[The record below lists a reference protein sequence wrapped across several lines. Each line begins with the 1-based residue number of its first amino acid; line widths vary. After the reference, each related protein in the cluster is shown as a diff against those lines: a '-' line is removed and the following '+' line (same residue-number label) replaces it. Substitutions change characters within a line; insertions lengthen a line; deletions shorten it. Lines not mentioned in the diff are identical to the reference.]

1 MGSEATATRSS
12 SEAGIRLLAEQTA
25 ADVMDGERKTV
36 TALFADIKGS
46 MELLEDLDPE
56 EARAIVDPALKLMIN
71 AVHRYGGYIV
81 QSTGDGI
88 FALFGAP
95 VAHEDHPQRA
105 LYAAVRLQE
114 EMRRYSARLREVG
127 NLPVEA
133 RVGVNTGEVV
143 VRSLTTSDDSVEYT
157 PIGHSTSLAAR
168 MQALAPTGSIAT
180 TDSTRRLA
188 EGYFVFRGL
197 GPTRVRGASDPVS
210 IYEVTGL
217 GPLRTHFQA
226 SARRG
231 LTRFVG
237 RNREMEALRHAV
249 ELARTGH
256 GQIVAAMADPGMGKS
271 RLFFE
276 FKAVSQSGSM
286 VLKTISVSHGKASAY
301 QPVIDLLH
309 GYFGIESADD
319 GRKRREKVT
328 GRVVALDRSL
338 EDTLPYLFSLL
349 ALVEGDD
356 PLAQMSA
363 QVRKRRILD
372 AIKRILLRESLSQPL
387 IVIFE
392 DLHWIDEQTQDFL
405 NLFADSIA
413 TARVLLLVNYRPEY
427 SHKWNSKTYYTQ
439 LHLDPLARDSAEE
452 MLDSLLLLPTSS
464 SSSATPRSF
473 VGEGKGE
480 GGDLDERL
488 DLIALKRLII
498 EKTEGTPFFMEEVVH
513 GLIEEGI
520 LIRNG
525 NAKLARRLS
534 QIKLPVTVQSL
545 LSSRIDRLP
554 PAEKELLHTL
564 AVLGREFPLGLVQR
578 VTGNPVDELEPMLA
592 RLQTG
597 EFIYE
602 RPAVDDVNY
611 TFKHALTQ
619 EVAYNSLLV
628 ERRKLLHERAAQSL
642 ETMFATQLED
652 HLSELAHHYSRSRN
666 TPKAVQYL
674 HLVGAQAVHR
684 SANSE
689 AIAHLATA
697 IDLLLTLPEA
707 RKRSRQELDLQV
719 LLGIPLIATKGW
731 GNSEV
736 ERAYGRARELS
747 EQLGDAQQLVVIL
760 YGLWQNATTAAN
772 LARADELANQIF
784 TIARQHSDPG
794 LLLVANMAMGMTC
807 YYFGEFVRA
816 RDHSD
821 HGFSLY
827 DSQQHRSLIFV
838 YGQDMGLSCQMWAGC
853 SLWLLGYPD
862 EAMKRSQQA
871 LTLAQEVAHPFS
883 SIIALVLAAIVSQYR
898 HDVPSTRDY
907 GRKMAELSAEQ
918 GFSFFHA
925 WGNMLQGWALSQLG
939 QKSDGL
945 KLIRDGLTACRLT
958 GGKIWQSFWL
968 GLLAEV
974 CTAAGEIDQAME
986 SIAQALAHAEQTGER
1001 FYEAELYRVKGEL
1014 TISQSNRAD
1023 DRLPVQP
1030 DTQAETCLRHAIEI
1044 ARRQQA
1050 KSLELRAT
1058 TSLARLL
1065 RETGPPN
1072 EARSMLAEIYNWFT
1086 EGFDTADLKDAK
1098 ALLDELTA

>member
-1 MGSEATATRSS
+1 M
-12 SEAGIRLLAEQTA
+12 
-25 ADVMDGERKTV
+25 
-36 TALFADIKGS
+36 FADIKGS
-46 MELLEDLDPE
+46 MELMEDLDPE
-56 EARAIVDPALKLMIN
+56 EARAIIDPALKLMIE
-71 AVHRYGGYIV
+71 AVRRYDGYIV

-114 EMRRYSARLREVG
+114 EMRRYSARLREAG

-143 VRSLTTSDDSVEYT
+143 VRSLITGDGHVEYT

-180 TDSTRRLA
+180 TDSTRRLSVD
-188 EGYFVFRGL
+188 YFTFHSL
-197 GPTRVRGASDPVS
+197 GPTRVRGISEPVNV
-210 IYEVTGL
+210 YEVTGL
-217 GPLRTHFQA
+217 GPLRTHFQV

-237 RNREMEALRHAV
+237 RQREIEALRQAF
-249 ELARTGH
+249 ELASSGH

-286 VLKTISVSHGKASAY
+286 VLETFSVSHGKASAY
-301 QPVIDLLH
+301 QPVIELLH

-319 GRKRREKVT
+319 GRKRREKAT
-328 GRVVALDRSL
+328 GRVLALDRSL

-356 PLAQMSA
+356 PLMQMSA
-363 QVRKRRILD
+363 QVRKRRTLD
-372 AIKRILLRESLSQPL
+372 AIKRILVRESLNQPL
-387 IVIFE
+387 LVIFE

-405 NLFADSIA
+405 NLFADSIG

-427 SHKWNSKTYYTQ
+427 SHQWNNKTYYTQ

-452 MLDSLLLLPTSS
+452 MLDSILLLPTSS
-464 SSSATPRSF
+464 SSSAALA
-473 VGEGKGE
+473 
-480 GGDLDERL
+480 DLT
-488 DLIALKRLII
+488 ALKRLII
-498 EKTEGTPFFMEEVVH
+498 ERTEGTPFFMEEMVN
-513 GLIEEGI
+513 GLVEEGA

-525 NAKLARRLS
+525 TVKLARPLP
-534 QIKLPVTVQSL
+534 QIRLPVTVQSL
-545 LSSRIDRLP
+545 LASRIDRLP
-554 PAEKELLHTL
+554 SLEKELLHTL

-578 VTGNPVDELEPMLA
+578 VTGKSVDELEPMLA

-602 RPAVDDVNY
+602 QPAADDLNY

-628 ERRKLLHERAAQSL
+628 ERRKLLHERAGQSL

-666 TPKAVQYL
+666 TSKAVEYL
-674 HLVGAQAVHR
+674 HLAGAQAVHR

-697 IDLLLTLPEA
+697 IDLLLTRPETRERA
-707 RKRSRQELDLQV
+707 RQELDLQV

-736 ERAYGRARELS
+736 ERAYTRARELS

-772 LARADELANQIF
+772 LARADELANQIAM
-784 TIARQHSDPG
+784 IAQQHSDPA
-794 LLLVANMAMGMTC
+794 LLLVANMAMAMTC

-816 RDHSD
+816 RDYSD

-827 DSQQHRSLIFV
+827 DSQQHRSLVFV
-838 YGQDMGLSCQMWAGC
+838 YGQDMGISCQMWAGC

-871 LTLAQEVAHPFS
+871 LALAQEVAHPFS
-883 SIIALVLAAIVSQYR
+883 SVIALVLAAIVSQYR
-898 HDVPSTRDY
+898 HDFPTTRDY

-918 GFSFFHA
+918 GFSFFQA

-939 QKSDGL
+939 QKSNGL
-945 KLIRDGLTACRLT
+945 KLMRDGLTAFRLT

-968 GLLAEV
+968 ALLAEV
-974 CTAAGEIDQAME
+974 CAAAGETDQAME
-986 SIAQALAHAEQTGER
+986 SIAQGLTHAEQTGER
-1001 FYEAELYRVKGEL
+1001 FYEAELYRLKGEL
-1014 TISQSNRAD
+1014 TLKQSSHAD
-1023 DRLPVQP
+1023 ARLAVQP
-1030 DTQAETCLRHAIEI
+1030 ATEAETCFRHAIEI
-1044 ARRQQA
+1044 VRRQQA

-1065 RETGPPN
+1065 TNQDRGD
-1072 EARSMLAEIYNWFT
+1072 EARAMLAEIYGWFT
-1086 EGFDTADLKDAK
+1086 EDFDTPDLKDAK
-1098 ALLDELTA
+1098 VLLEELGG